1 MGMEAEKRESKFQK
15 ILKELEYIKYT
26 LNGLMTWDNLIN
38 LPNGAIEY
46 RKKVMN
52 YFVQDYYKKICSI
65 EFRRGFQKLENK
77 SEKSEIER
85 AILRNIRKEYEHM
98 QKIPVEE
105 YGRYVELLTEVEEE
119 WKKARE
125 LDDYSEVKKGLEEVF
140 SCLKNF
146 SKYRG
151 EESRTYETLVEYY
164 TENITLERVEDAI
177 SEMKKEL
184 LPILQSVKL
193 RDEES
198 LKLKVQDEN
207 RQLIL
212 SKELMSLL
220 GFDFNFGRVDIGEY
234 PTTLSNTPND
244 VRVIT
249 SFKDNLLTGIY
260 NTLHEC
266 GKGLYEQGIDREL
279 LGNYLGEIPSQVL
292 NEAIAKIYEN
302 RIGRNK
308 KFSAILL
315 EEIQK
320 VFPEFQ
326 NIEEEE
332 FYRVMNRVDKNPVR
346 IESDELSYN
355 FHIILRY
362 ELEKEIFQGSLKFE
376 ELFERS
382 QEKYRKYLGI
392 ELTKEGDGVLQDVHW
407 VSGYIGFFPIYI
419 VADIIAGQLINQFEK
434 EESKLEEIIEK
445 REFSRLKTWLTERVF
460 KYGSL
465 YSLEEILLRVTGE
478 EINPKYYIEYMTS
491 KYKSLYNIKC
501 KAI

>member
-1 MGMEAEKRESKFQK
+1 MGIGVEKRESKFQE

-46 RKKVMN
+46 RKRVMN

-77 SEKSEIER
+77 VEKTDVER
-85 AILRNIRKEYEHM
+85 AILRNIKKEYEYM

-125 LDDYSEVKKGLEEVF
+125 LDDYSKVRASLKEVF
-140 SCLKNF
+140 TFLANF
-146 SKYRG
+146 ARYRG
-151 EESRTYETLVEYY
+151 EESRIYENLVEYY
-164 TENITLERVEDAI
+164 AENITLEKIENAI
-177 SEMKKEL
+177 AEIKKYL
-184 LPILQSVKL
+184 LPILQSTEL
-193 RDEES
+193 IDEEGLS
-198 LKLKVQDEN
+198 MNVQDEN
-207 RQLIL
+207 RQLEL

-220 GFDFNFGRVDIGEY
+220 GFDFNFGRVDVGEY
-234 PTTLSNTPND
+234 PTTLSNSPDD

-249 SFKDNLLTGIY
+249 SFTDNLLTGIY

-266 GKGLYEQGIDREL
+266 GKGLYEQGIDKEL
-279 LGNYLGEIPSQVL
+279 IGSYLGEIPSQVL

-302 RIGRNK
+302 RIGRDK
-308 KFSAILL
+308 KFSVILF

-320 VFPEFQ
+320 FFPEFK
-326 NIEEEE
+326 NIENEE
-332 FYRVMNRVDKNPVR
+332 FYSLINRVDKNPIR
-346 IESDELSYN
+346 IEADELSYN

-362 ELEKEIFQGSLKFE
+362 ELEKEIFQGKLE
-376 ELFERS
+376 IEDLFKRS

-392 ELTKEGDGVLQDVHW
+392 ELTKEGHGILQDVHW
-407 VSGYIGFFPIYI
+407 VSGYVGFFPTYI
-419 VADIIAGQLINQFEK
+419 MADIIAGQLINQFEK
-434 EESKLEEIIEK
+434 EEDKLEIIIEK
-445 REFSRLKTWLTERVF
+445 REFFRLKDWLTDRVF

-465 YSLEEILLRVTGE
+465 YSLEEILLKVTGE

-491 KYKSLYNIKC
+491 KYKGLCSIK
-501 KAI
+501 I